1 MNSDRILSDKPFGA
15 DTTPEG
21 VHADG
26 SLHGMGEHAPKL
38 WRLALGALG
47 VVYGDIGT
55 SPLYTF
61 RECFHE
67 STGVAVD
74 RVSVYGVL
82 SLVFWGV
89 MIIVSGKYALL
100 ILRADNQGQGGMLA
114 LIALALQR
122 ARSMGRRKLLFTLG
136 MIGAALFI
144 GDGMITPAISVLS
157 AVEGLSVAEPAL
169 QHYVVPVTL
178 VIVVMLFLL
187 QSRGTGSVGVL
198 FGPVM
203 CVWFACLAVL
213 GIAAIIGNPSVLLAI
228 LPFYGLRFLF
238 EHAPVAFP
246 VLGSVLL
253 AITGA
258 EALYADLGHF
268 GRKPIQA
275 SWFSMV
281 LPALVLNYFGQ
292 GALVLADPTAIKN
305 PFYLLAP
312 QWAIYPLIVLATL
325 ATIIA
330 SQAVISGA
338 FSLSWQA
345 MRLGVSPRLWVEH
358 TSEHQVGQIY
368 VPQMNWILMVC
379 VSMLILGFRSSTGLA
394 SAYGIAVTGTMMIDT
409 VVGYMVVQSH
419 WNWPRWKA
427 SLIFGGILVVELS
440 FFSASLLKVES
451 GGWFPLVMGGAIFFV
466 LSTWM
471 SGRALLVRR
480 QGQSALTED
489 EFLAALSERHLSR
502 VPGTALFLTGD
513 PQRVPFSLLHNMRHN
528 QVLHQRVILTS
539 ILTEE
544 VPVVPEVER
553 VTVKDLGRGFYRL
566 ICRFGF
572 YETPDISVALRG
584 AKRFGLDLDPQRI
597 SFFLGRERIV
607 AHARS
612 QMSAWRRWLFI
623 LLSHNETSASDYF
636 RLPAGRI
643 IELGARVE
651 I

>member
-1 MNSDRILSDKPFGA
+1 MTNDSTTKNGAAAHANGASD
-15 DTTPEG
+15 
-21 VHADG
+21 
-26 SLHGMGEHAPKL
+26 APPAM

-67 STGVAVD
+67 VTGIAVD
-74 RVSVYGVL
+74 RVSVFGVL

-122 ARSMGRRKLLFTLG
+122 ARNMGRRKLLFVLG

-144 GDGMITPAISVLS
+144 GDGMITPAVTILG
-157 AVEGLSVAEPAL
+157 AVEGLAVAEPTL
-169 QHYVVPVTL
+169 SHYIVPITL
-178 VIVVMLFLL
+178 VVVILLFLV
-187 QSRGTGSVGVL
+187 QSRGTGVVGSL

-203 CVWFACLAVL
+203 CLWFACLSVL
-213 GIAAIIGNPSVLLAI
+213 GIGGIVRNPEVLLALSPHYAI
-228 LPFYGLRFLF
+228 LFLF
-238 EHAPVAFP
+238 EHAGVAFP

-275 SWFSMV
+275 SWFSIV

-292 GALVLADPTAIKN
+292 GALVLADPSAVKN

-312 QWAIYPLIVLATL
+312 EWALYPLIVLATF
-325 ATIIA
+325 AAIIA

-338 FSLSWQA
+338 FSLAWQA
-345 MRLGVSPRLWVEH
+345 MRLGVSPRFWIEH

-368 VPQMNWILMVC
+368 VPQMNWLLMVC
-379 VSMLILGFRSSTGLA
+379 VCLLILGFRSSSGLA

-419 WNWPRWKA
+419 WNWSRLKA
-427 SLIFGGILVVELS
+427 SLIFGGILIVELA
-440 FFSASLLKVES
+440 FFSASLLKVGS

-471 SGRALLVRR
+471 SGRALLARR

-539 ILTEE
+539 IMTEE

-553 VTVKDLGRGFYRL
+553 ITVKDLGRGFYRL

-572 YETPDISVALRG
+572 YETPDIMVALNG
-584 AKRFGLDLDPQRI
+584 AKRFGLELDPQQI

>member
-1 MNSDRILSDKPFGA
+1 MTTDP
-15 DTTPEG
+15 TPEAG
-21 VHADG
+21 IPQSQPADPA
-26 SLHGMGEHAPKL
+26 GEAAGEVSPAGWKL
-38 WRLALGALG
+38 AIGALG

-61 RECFHE
+61 RECFHHA
-67 STGVAVD
+67 TGMEVDHVAI
-74 RVSVYGVL
+74 YGVL
-82 SLVFWGV
+82 SLVFWTV

-100 ILRADNQGQGGMLA
+100 ILRLDNQGQGGLLA

-122 ARSMGRRKLLFTLG
+122 ARNMGRRKLLFVLG
-136 MIGAALFI
+136 MIGAALFV

-157 AVEGLSVAEPAL
+157 AVEGIAVAQPSLA
-169 QHYVVPVTL
+169 HYVVPITL
-178 VIVVMLFLL
+178 VIVVGLFLV
-187 QSRGTGSVGVL
+187 QSRGTGRVGSM

-203 CVWFACLAVL
+203 CLWFVTLGVL
-213 GIAAIIGNPSVLLAI
+213 GIFGIVNNPEVLLA
-228 LPFYGLRFLF
+228 LSPHYAVRFLF
-238 EHAPVAFP
+238 EHGAVAFP

-268 GRKPIQA
+268 GRKPIQF
-275 SWFSMV
+275 SWFSLV
-281 LPALVLNYFGQ
+281 LPCLVLNYFGQ
-292 GALVLADPTAIKN
+292 GALVLSDPSAAKN

-312 QWAIYPLIVLATL
+312 AWFLYPLIVLATC

-338 FSLSWQA
+338 FSLAWQA
-345 MRLGVSPRLWVEH
+345 MRLGISPRFWIEH
-358 TSEHQVGQIY
+358 TSEHQAGQIY
-368 VPQMNWILMVC
+368 VPQMNWILMVSVC
-379 VSMLILGFRSSTGLA
+379 MLILGFQSSSGLA
-394 SAYGIAVTGTMMIDT
+394 SAYGIAVMGTMMIDT
-409 VVGYMVVQSH
+409 IVAYMVVQSH
-419 WNWPRWKA
+419 WKWSKVKA
-427 SLIFGGILVVELS
+427 GLIFGGIILVELA
-440 FFSASLLKVES
+440 FFIASLLKVGS
-451 GGWFPLVMGGAIFFV
+451 GGWFPLVIGAAIFFV
-466 LSTWM
+466 FSTWM
-471 SGRALLVRR
+471 AGRALLARR

-528 QVLHQRVILTS
+528 RVLHQRVILTS

-544 VPVVPEVER
+544 VPVVPDVEK
-553 VTVKDLGRGFYRL
+553 VTLKDLGRGFYRL

-572 YETPDISVALRG
+572 YETPDIAVALRG
-584 AKRFGLDLDPQRI
+584 AKRFGLELEPQQI

>member
-1 MNSDRILSDKPFGA
+1 MTTEPTAEAKPAATGHTLPNGA
-15 DTTPEG
+15 TG
-21 VHADG
+21 GDG
-26 SLHGMGEHAPKL
+26 APPPM

-67 STGVAVD
+67 STGIVVD
-74 RVSVYGVL
+74 KVSVYGVL

-89 MIIVSGKYALL
+89 MIIVSGKYAML
-100 ILRADNQGQGGMLA
+100 ILKADNQGQGGLLA

-122 ARSMGRRKLLFTLG
+122 ARNMGRRKLLFTLG

-144 GDGMITPAISVLS
+144 GDGMITPAITMLS
-157 AVEGLSVAEPAL
+157 AVEGLTVAEPGL
-169 QHYVVPVTL
+169 QHYVVPITL
-178 VIVVMLFLL
+178 AIVIALFFV
-187 QSRGTGSVGVL
+187 QSRGTGSVGTL

-203 CVWFACLAVL
+203 CAWFVCIAVL
-213 GIAAIIGNPSVLLAI
+213 GIGGIVFNPQVLLAI
-228 LPFYGLRFLF
+228 LPYYGIRFLF
-238 EHAPVAFP
+238 EHATVAFP

-268 GRKPIQA
+268 GRKPIQR

-281 LPALVLNYFGQ
+281 LPALMLNYFGQ
-292 GALVLADPTAIKN
+292 GALVLSDPSAIKN

-312 QWAIYPLIVLATL
+312 AWAIYPLIILATC
-325 ATIIA
+325 ASIIA

-338 FSLSWQA
+338 FSLAWQA
-345 MRLGVSPRLWVEH
+345 MRLGISPRFWIEH
-358 TSEHQVGQIY
+358 TSVHQVGQIY
-368 VPQMNWILMVC
+368 VPQMNWLLMVC
-379 VSMLILGFRSSTGLA
+379 VCLLILGFRSSSGLA

-419 WNWPRWKA
+419 WQWSRLKA

-440 FFSASLLKVES
+440 FFSASLLKVGS
-451 GGWFPLVMGGAIFFV
+451 GGWFPLVMGAVIFFV

-471 SGRALLVRR
+471 AGRALLARR
-480 QGQSALTED
+480 QGQSALSED

-528 QVLHQRVILTS
+528 QILHQRVILTS

-572 YETPDISVALRG
+572 YETPDIMVALRG
-584 AKRFGLDLDPQRI
+584 AKRFGLDLDPQQV

-612 QMSAWRRWLFI
+612 QMSAWRRWMFV

>member
-1 MNSDRILSDKPFGA
+1 MGIDPMTNAQQSA
-15 DTTPEG
+15 DNQRSPAAANGNGVSEATP
-21 VHADG
+21 
-26 SLHGMGEHAPKL
+26 PKL
-38 WRLALGALG
+38 WHLALGALG

-67 STGVAVD
+67 TTGIAVD

-122 ARSMGRRKLLFTLG
+122 ARNLGRRKLLFTLG

-157 AVEGLSVAEPAL
+157 AVEGLAVAEPEL
-169 QHYVVPVTL
+169 QHYVVVITL
-178 VIVVMLFLL
+178 VIVVGLFFV

-203 CVWFACLAVL
+203 CIWFAALALL
-213 GIAAIIGNPSVLLAI
+213 GIGGLVRNPEVLAAI
-228 LPFYGLRFLF
+228 LPYYAIRFLI
-238 EHAPVAFP
+238 EHATIAFP

-292 GALVLADPTAIKN
+292 GALVLDDPAAIRN

-312 QWAIYPLIVLATL
+312 QWAIYPLIVLATC

-345 MRLGVSPRLWVEH
+345 MRLGISPRLWIEH

-379 VSMLILGFRSSTGLA
+379 VALLILGFRSSSGLA

-409 VVGYMVVQSH
+409 FVGFMVVQSH
-419 WNWPRWKA
+419 WNWSLLKA

-440 FFSASLLKVES
+440 FFSASLLKVGS

-471 SGRALLVRR
+471 SGRALLARR
-480 QGQSALTED
+480 QGQSSLTED

-528 QVLHQRVILTS
+528 RILHERIILTS
-539 ILTEE
+539 LVTED
-544 VPVVPEVER
+544 VPFVPEEER
-553 VTVKDLGRGFYRL
+553 VEVRELGRGFWRL
-566 ICRFGF
+566 IARYGF
-572 YETPDISVALRG
+572 VDEPDISSTLR
-584 AKRFGLDLDPQRI
+584 AAEKAGLKLDPQEI
-597 SFFLGRERIV
+597 SFFVGRERIV
-607 AHARS
+607 ARAQSR
-612 QMSAWRRWLFI
+612 MAAWRLWLFTVM
-623 LLSHNETSASDYF
+623 SYTETSAADYF
-636 RLPAGRI
+636 RLPAGRV
-643 IELGARVE
+643 IELGARIEV
-651 I
+651 

>member
-1 MNSDRILSDKPFGA
+1 MTTESAPPETSAADPGVPHGPTGGEGA
-15 DTTPEG
+15 P
-21 VHADG
+21 A
-26 SLHGMGEHAPKL
+26 M

-67 STGVAVD
+67 STGIVVD

-89 MIIVSGKYALL
+89 MIIVSGKYAML
-100 ILRADNQGQGGMLA
+100 ILKADNQGQGGLLA

-144 GDGMITPAISVLS
+144 GDGMITPAITMLS
-157 AVEGLSVAEPAL
+157 AVEGLTVAEPGL
-169 QHYVVPVTL
+169 QHYVMPITL
-178 VIVVMLFLL
+178 AIVIALFFV
-187 QSRGTGSVGVL
+187 QSRGTGSVGNL

-203 CVWFACLAVL
+203 FLWFVCIAVL
-213 GIAAIIGNPSVLLAI
+213 GIGGLVYNPQVLLAI
-228 LPFYGLRFLF
+228 IPYYGIRFLF
-238 EHAPVAFP
+238 EHASVAFP

-268 GRKPIQA
+268 GRKPIQQ

-292 GALVLADPTAIKN
+292 GALVLTDPSAIKN

-312 QWAIYPLIVLATL
+312 AWAIYPLIILATC
-325 ATIIA
+325 ASIIA

-338 FSLSWQA
+338 FSLAWQA
-345 MRLGVSPRLWVEH
+345 MRLGISPRFWIEH

-368 VPQMNWILMVC
+368 VPQMNWLLMVC
-379 VSMLILGFRSSTGLA
+379 VCLLILGFRSSSGLA

-419 WNWPRWKA
+419 WQWSRLKA
-427 SLIFGGILVVELS
+427 GLIFGGILVVELS
-440 FFSASLLKVES
+440 FFSASLLKVGS
-451 GGWFPLVMGGAIFFV
+451 GGWFPLVMGAVIFFV

-471 SGRALLVRR
+471 AGRALLARR
-480 QGQSALTED
+480 QGQSALSED

-528 QVLHQRVILTS
+528 QVLHTRVILTS

-544 VPVVPEVER
+544 VPVVADAER

-572 YETPDISVALRG
+572 YETPDIMVALRG
-584 AKRFGLDLDPQRI
+584 ARRFGLELEPQQV

-612 QMSAWRRWLFI
+612 QMSAWRRWLFV
-623 LLSHNETSASDYF
+623 LLSHNETSASDSF

>member
-1 MNSDRILSDKPFGA
+1 M
-15 DTTPEG
+15 TTEPTNG
-21 VHADG
+21 TAPGDG
-26 SLHGMGEHAPKL
+26 TDQVSGTGEISPAAWKL
-38 WRLALGALG
+38 AIGALG

-55 SPLYTF
+55 SPLYTL
-61 RECFHE
+61 RESFHHAAGIE
-67 STGVAVD
+67 SD
-74 RVSVYGVL
+74 RAAIFGVL
-82 SLVFWGV
+82 SLVFWAV
-89 MIIVSGKYALL
+89 AIIVSGKYALL
-100 ILRADNQGQGGMLA
+100 ILRLDNQGQGGMLA

-122 ARSMGRRKLLFTLG
+122 ARNMGRRKLLFTLG

-157 AVEGLSVAEPAL
+157 AVEGIAVAQPGL
-169 QHYVVPVTL
+169 QHYVVPITL
-178 VIVVMLFLL
+178 IIVIGLFLV
-187 QSRGTGSVGVL
+187 QSRGTGRVGNM
-198 FGPVM
+198 FGPIM
-203 CVWFACLAVL
+203 MLWFATLAVL
-213 GIAAIIGNPSVLLAI
+213 GLFGIAGNPEVLFALN
-228 LPFYGLRFLF
+228 PWYGFRFLF

-253 AITGA
+253 AVTGA

-268 GRKPIQA
+268 GRKPIQF
-275 SWFSMV
+275 SWFWLV

-292 GALVLADPTAIKN
+292 GALVLGDPTAAKN

-312 QWAIYPLIVLATL
+312 GWFLYPLIVLATC

-330 SQAVISGA
+330 SQAVITGA
-338 FSLSWQA
+338 FSLTWQA
-345 MRLGVSPRLWVEH
+345 MRLGMSPRFWIEH

-368 VPQMNWILMVC
+368 VPQMNWILMVSVC
-379 VSMLILGFRSSTGLA
+379 ALIVGFQSSSGLA
-394 SAYGIAVTGTMMIDT
+394 SAYGIAVTGTMIIDT
-409 VVGYMVVQSH
+409 IVGFMVVQSH
-419 WNWPRWKA
+419 WGWSRTKA
-427 SLIFGGILVVELS
+427 GLIFAGIMLVELA
-440 FFSASLLKVES
+440 FFMAALLKVES
-451 GGWFPLVMGGAIFFV
+451 GGWFSLAIGAAIFFV

-471 SGRALLVRR
+471 AGRALLARR

-502 VPGTALFLTGD
+502 VPGTGMFLTGD

-528 QVLHQRVILTS
+528 KILHQRVILTS
-539 ILTEE
+539 IMTEE
-544 VPVVPEVER
+544 VPVVPDVEK
-553 VTVKDLGRGFYRL
+553 VTVKELGRGFYRL

-572 YETPDISVALRG
+572 YETPDIAVALRG
-584 AKRFGLDLDPQRI
+584 AKRFGLELDPQQI

-612 QMSAWRRWLFI
+612 QISAWRRWLFI

>member
-1 MNSDRILSDKPFGA
+1 
-15 DTTPEG
+15 
-21 VHADG
+21 
-26 SLHGMGEHAPKL
+26 
-38 WRLALGALG
+38 
-47 VVYGDIGT
+47 
-55 SPLYTF
+55 
-61 RECFHE
+61 
-67 STGVAVD
+67 
-74 RVSVYGVL
+74 
-82 SLVFWGV
+82 
-89 MIIVSGKYALL
+89 
-100 ILRADNQGQGGMLA
+100 
-114 LIALALQR
+114 
-122 ARSMGRRKLLFTLG
+122 MGRRKLLFVLG

-157 AVEGLSVAEPAL
+157 AVEGIAIAQPGLS
-169 QHYVVPVTL
+169 HYVVPITL
-178 VIVVMLFLL
+178 IIVVGLFLV
-187 QSRGTGSVGVL
+187 QSRGTGSVGNL
-198 FGPVM
+198 FGPIM
-203 CVWFACLAVL
+203 CLWFCTLGVL
-213 GIAAIIGNPSVLLAI
+213 GIIGIAGNPSVVLALSPHYAI
-228 LPFYGLRFLF
+228 RFVI

-268 GRKPIQA
+268 GRKPIQF
-275 SWFSMV
+275 SWFSLV

-292 GALVLADPTAIKN
+292 GALVLGDPAAAKN

-312 QWAIYPLIVLATL
+312 QWFLYPLIGLATC

-338 FSLSWQA
+338 FSLAWQA
-345 MRLGVSPRLWVEH
+345 MRLGISPRFWIEH
-358 TSEHQVGQIY
+358 TSEHQAGQIY
-368 VPQMNWILMVC
+368 VPQMNWILMICVC
-379 VSMLILGFRSSTGLA
+379 LLILGFQSSSGLA
-394 SAYGIAVTGTMMIDT
+394 SAYGIAVMGTMMIDT
-409 VVGYMVVQSH
+409 IVGYMVVQSH
-419 WNWPRWKA
+419 WGWSKA
-427 SLIFGGILVVELS
+427 KAGLIFGGIILVELA
-440 FFSASLLKVES
+440 FFTASLLKVGS
-451 GGWFPLVMGGAIFFV
+451 GGWFPLVIGGAIFFV
-466 LSTWM
+466 FSTWM
-471 SGRALLVRR
+471 AGRALLARR

-544 VPVVPEVER
+544 VPVVPDIEK

-572 YETPDISVALRG
+572 YETPDIAVALRG
-584 AKRFGLDLDPQRI
+584 AKRFGLELEPQQI

-612 QMSAWRRWLFI
+612 QMSGWRRWLFI

>member
-1 MNSDRILSDKPFGA
+1 MTADRVEPERSAEAELAAPGDGA
-15 DTTPEG
+15 SET
-21 VHADG
+21 
-26 SLHGMGEHAPKL
+26 APKM

-61 RECFHE
+61 RECFHQ
-67 STGVAVD
+67 STGIVVD
-74 RVSVYGVL
+74 RVSVFGVL

-122 ARSMGRRKLLFTLG
+122 ARNMGRRKLLFTLG

-157 AVEGLSVAEPAL
+157 AVEGLTVAEPGL
-169 QHYVVPVTL
+169 QHYVVPITVAI
-178 VIVVMLFLL
+178 VILLFAM
-187 QSRGTGSVGVL
+187 QSRGTGSVGAL

-203 CVWFACLAVL
+203 CLWFACLAVL
-213 GIAAIIGNPSVLLAI
+213 GISGIVFNPEVLLAVSPHYAVI
-228 LPFYGLRFLF
+228 FLV
-238 EHAPVAFP
+238 EHAKVAFP

-268 GRKPIQA
+268 GRKPIQF

-281 LPALVLNYFGQ
+281 LPALMLNYFGQ

-312 QWAIYPLIVLATL
+312 EWAIYPLIGLATF

-345 MRLGVSPRLWVEH
+345 MRLGISPRLWIEH

-368 VPQMNWILMVC
+368 VPQMNWLLMVC
-379 VSMLILGFRSSTGLA
+379 VCLLILGFQSSSHLA

-409 VVGYMVVQSH
+409 LVGYLVVQSH
-419 WNWPRWKA
+419 WNWSRAKA
-427 SLIFGGILVVELS
+427 GLIFGGILLVELS
-440 FFSASLLKVES
+440 FFSASLLKVGS
-451 GGWFPLVMGGAIFFV
+451 GGWFPLVMGAAIFFV

-471 SGRALLVRR
+471 AGRALLARR

-539 ILTEE
+539 IITEE
-544 VPVVPEVER
+544 VPVVAEVER

-566 ICRFGF
+566 IGRFGF
-572 YETPDISVALRG
+572 YETPDIMVALRG
-584 AKRFGLDLDPQRI
+584 AKRFGLELDPQQI

-607 AHARS
+607 AHTRS

>member
-1 MNSDRILSDKPFGA
+1 MTSEPASPEPRPVRSMPTAHSGA
-15 DTTPEG
+15 
-21 VHADG
+21 VA
-26 SLHGMGEHAPKL
+26 GEPSPAAWKL
-38 WRLALGALG
+38 AMGALG

-61 RECFHE
+61 RECFHHV
-67 STGVAVD
+67 TGIAVD
-74 RVSVYGVL
+74 EVSVYGVL
-82 SLVFWGV
+82 SLVFWTV

-157 AVEGLSVAEPAL
+157 AVEGIAVAQPGL

-178 VIVVMLFLL
+178 VIVVLLFAV
-187 QSRGTGSVGVL
+187 QSRGTGSVGIL

-203 CVWFACLAVL
+203 CLWFTALAVL
-213 GIAAIIGNPSVLLAI
+213 GISGIIGNPEVLLA
-228 LPFYGLRFLF
+228 LNPYYGLRFLF
-238 EHAPVAFP
+238 EHVFVAFP

-268 GRKPIQA
+268 GRKPIQF
-275 SWFSMV
+275 SWFSLV
-281 LPALVLNYFGQ
+281 LPALTLNYFGQ
-292 GALVLADPTAIKN
+292 GALVLSDPSAAQN

-312 QWAIYPLIVLATL
+312 DWFLYPLIALATC

-338 FSLSWQA
+338 FSLIWQA
-345 MRLGVSPRLWVEH
+345 MRLGVSPRFWVEH

-379 VSMLILGFRSSTGLA
+379 VSLLILGFRSSSGLA

-409 VVGYMVVQSH
+409 VVGFLVVQSH
-419 WNWPRWKA
+419 WNWSRLKA
-427 SLIFGGILVVELS
+427 GLIFGGIIIVELS
-440 FFSASLLKVES
+440 FFSASLLKVGS
-451 GGWFPLVMGGAIFFV
+451 GGWFPLVIGGAIFFV
-466 LSTWM
+466 FSTWM
-471 SGRALLVRR
+471 AGRALLARR

-539 ILTEE
+539 IITEE
-544 VPVVPEVER
+544 MPVVPEIEK

-572 YETPDISVALRG
+572 YETPEISVALRG
-584 AKRFGLDLDPQRI
+584 AKRFGLELDPQQI

-612 QMSAWRRWLFI
+612 QMSGWRRWLFI

-636 RLPAGRI
+636 HLPAGRI

>member
-1 MNSDRILSDKPFGA
+1 MTHQSDPESGLPRPQPTAHSGETGA
-15 DTTPEG
+15 PSPT
-21 VHADG
+21 AI
-26 SLHGMGEHAPKL
+26 KL
-38 WRLALGALG
+38 AIGALG

-55 SPLYTF
+55 SPLYTL
-61 RECFHE
+61 RECFSPAH
-67 STGVAVD
+67 GLGVD

-82 SLVFWGV
+82 SLIFWAV

-122 ARSMGRRKLLFTLG
+122 ARNMGRRKLLFVLG

-157 AVEGLSVAEPAL
+157 AVEGLAVAEPGL
-169 QHYVVPVTL
+169 EHYVVPITL
-178 VIVVMLFLL
+178 VIVVGLFLV
-187 QSRGTGSVGVL
+187 QSRGTGMVGGL
-198 FGPVM
+198 FGPVV
-203 CVWFACLAVL
+203 CLWFIALAVL
-213 GIAAIIGNPSVLLAI
+213 GIHGIVGNPEVLLAI
-228 LPFYGLRFLF
+228 NPYYGVRFLF
-238 EHAPVAFP
+238 EHAVIAFP

-258 EALYADLGHF
+258 EALYTDLGHF
-268 GRKPIQA
+268 GRRPIQT
-275 SWFSMV
+275 SWFSLV
-281 LPALVLNYFGQ
+281 LPALMLNYFGQ
-292 GALVLADPTAIKN
+292 GALILEDPSAVKN
-305 PFYLLAP
+305 PFYLLVP
-312 QWAIYPLIVLATL
+312 EWGLYPMIVLATC

-330 SQAVISGA
+330 SQAVITGA
-338 FSLSWQA
+338 FSLIWQA
-345 MRLGVSPRLWVEH
+345 MRLGMSPRFWVEH

-368 VPQMNWILMVC
+368 VPQMNWILMVSVC
-379 VSMLILGFRSSTGLA
+379 MLILGFRSSANLA
-394 SAYGIAVTGTMMIDT
+394 SAYGIAVTGAMMIDSI
-409 VVGYMVVQSH
+409 VGFMVVQSH
-419 WNWPRWKA
+419 WNWSRTKA
-427 SLIFGGILVVELS
+427 GLIFGGILTVELS
-440 FFSASLLKVES
+440 FFVASLLKIGS
-451 GGWFPLVMGGAIFFV
+451 GGWFPLVIGAAIFFV
-466 LSTWM
+466 FSTWM
-471 SGRALLVRR
+471 AGRALLARR

-502 VPGTALFLTGD
+502 VPGTGMFLTGD

-528 QVLHQRVILTS
+528 QILHQRVILTS
-539 ILTEE
+539 VLTEE
-544 VPVVPEVER
+544 VPVVPDIEK

-572 YETPDISVALRG
+572 YETPDIAVALRG
-584 AKRFGLDLDPQRI
+584 AKRFGLELEPQQI